1 MFDVVSSVPSDLA
14 SVRDRVLG
22 FLPDFASLRFSVRAR
37 RVLEVPGPRS
47 AGIGVGFPVHGSWG
61 AVGAWLAVGFGS
73 HAAVHRAVRSGLR
86 GRLRLQDETITHA
99 EVESL
104 RKTSGTEQRGQ
115 GKHSVFQAAHLV
127 SPFPSD
133 SSLFATPVPSRF
145 VHAASGN

>member
-22 FLPDFASLRFSVRAR
+22 FLLAFAGTRFRVRAGR
-37 RVLEVPGPRS
+37 ALEIPGPRS
-47 AGIGVGFPVHGSWG
+47 AGIGFGFP
-61 AVGAWLAVGFGS
+61 
-73 HAAVHRAVRSGLR
+73 VHRAVRSGLR
-86 GRLRLQDETITHA
+86 GRLQDETIIHA

-133 SSLFATPVPSRF
+133 STLFATPVPSRF